1 MLAFGALAAVPL
13 AWFLAGKLHRFAYW
27 IGRKTDAQ
35 VAALAR
41 DGWSVERL
49 EAEPGVTLVGLS
61 RAPRRPDAPWIL
73 FAPGNSSALLDGFQ
87 HELDQLLQGQDHGVA
102 FFAYRGFD
110 SSGGTPTPSALE
122 ADLALQWR
130 WLRNRGVAA
139 ERIEIW
145 GYSLGTV
152 LATQLAAAN
161 CRAAETPR
169 RLALLAAAERIPVMR
184 AGYCGRFLTDDVFDV
199 GAHAAAVS
207 CPIVIVHGTADDA
220 LPIAGARALQA
231 RFGGR
236 AQLHELP
243 GRGHVDLWSDARA
256 ILFTAR

>member
-1 MLAFGALAAVPL
+1 MLAFGALAAMPL

-49 EAEPGVTLVGLS
+49 EVEPGVKLVGLV

-73 FAPGNSSALLDGFQ
+73 FAPGNSSAQLDGFQ

-110 SSGGTPTPSALE
+110 ASDGTPTPAALG
-122 ADLALQWR
+122 ADLERQWR
-130 WLRNRGVAA
+130 WLRERGVAA

-152 LATQLAAAN
+152 LAANLAVAVRKHN
-161 CRAAETPR
+161 ETPR
-169 RLALLAAAERIPVMR
+169 RVVLLAAAEHIPVMR
-184 AGYCGRFLTDDVFDV
+184 AGCCGRFLPDDVFAIDERFRDIPTV
-199 GAHAAAVS
+199 L
-207 CPIVIVHGTADDA
+207 VHGAEDDA

-231 RFGGR
+231 RCGTS
-236 AQLHELP
+236 ATLHELP
-243 GRGHVDLWSDARA
+243 GRGHVDLWADARR